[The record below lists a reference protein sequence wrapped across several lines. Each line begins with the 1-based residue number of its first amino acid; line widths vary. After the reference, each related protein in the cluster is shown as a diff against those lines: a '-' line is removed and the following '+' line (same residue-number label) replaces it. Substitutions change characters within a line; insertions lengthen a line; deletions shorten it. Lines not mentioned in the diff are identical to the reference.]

1 MTQQNLDFA
10 ELQELKNQFNLL
22 NEKLEKQRIIN
33 EEMIQ
38 ESMKEKLSY
47 IERWYQYRFCVSMI
61 AAPIAS
67 IIFMILYLNNG
78 FGHWG
83 FSVLILFIGILQYF
97 LYRRCYHALDI
108 KNLPYLNMTQA
119 MENIIKHKQYHSLT
133 KKILILPIIVLIIW
147 TIIIASEYTWNPKI
161 IVLTVFM
168 MGISISWGLS
178 QMKKNQ
184 KRLESVLEQIK
195 QLRE

>member
-1 MTQQNLDFA
+1 MTQQNLDFE

-22 NEKLEKQRIIN
+22 DMKLEKQRIIN

-47 IERWYQYRFCVSMI
+47 IEKWYKNQFYKNTI
-61 AAPIAS
+61 AAPIVG
-67 IIFMILYLNNG
+67 IVFMIG
-78 FGHWG
+78 FGYWG
-83 FSVLILFIGILQYF
+83 FSALILTICILQYF
-97 LYRRCYHALDI
+97 LYKRCYLALDI

-133 KKILILPIIVLIIW
+133 NKILILPIIVLIVW
-147 TIIIASEYTWNPKI
+147 TILIASEYTWNPKI

-184 KRLESVLEQIK
+184 KRLEAVLEQIK

>member
-1 MTQQNLDFA
+1 MAQQNLDFT

-22 NEKLEKQRIIN
+22 DMKLEKQRIIN

-47 IERWYQYRFCVSMI
+47 IEKWYRDRLIVCLV

-67 IIFMILYLNNG
+67 IFFYGKYITEG

-83 FSVLILFIGILQYF
+83 FSLMILVIGLLEFF
-97 LYRRCYHALDI
+97 LDRKSYKALDV
-108 KNLPYLNMTQA
+108 KNLSNMNMTQA
-119 MENIIKHKQYHSLT
+119 TENIIKHKQLRNMTNKISILPYIILT
-133 KKILILPIIVLIIW
+133 IWTILIASGYTWNLPIIMF
-147 TIIIASEYTWNPKI
+147 TI
-161 IVLTVFM
+161 FM
-168 MGISISWGLS
+168 FGISFSCELY

-195 QLRE
+195 KLRE

>member
-1 MTQQNLDFA
+1 MAQQNLDFT

-47 IERWYQYRFCVSMI
+47 IEKWYQYRFCVSMI

-67 IIFMILYLNNG
+67 ILFMVRYIDAG

-83 FSVLILFIGILQYF
+83 FSLLILVIGLLEF
-97 LYRRCYHALDI
+97 FFNRKAYHALDI
-108 KNLPYLNMTQA
+108 KNLPNMNMTQA
-119 MENIIKHKQYHSLT
+119 TENVIKHKQYRAMT
-133 KKILILPIIVLIIW
+133 FKILLLPIIALIVW
-147 TIIIASEYTWNPKI
+147 TIVIASGYTWNIKI
-161 IVLTVFM
+161 ISLTTFL
-168 MGISISWGLS
+168 MGLSISWGIS
-178 QMKKNQ
+178 QTTKTQ
-184 KRLESVLEQIK
+184 KRLEAVLEQIK
-195 QLRE
+195 KLRE

>member
-47 IERWYQYRFCVSMI
+47 IEKWYQYRFCVSMI

-67 IIFMILYLNNG
+67 ILFMARYIDAG
-78 FGHWG
+78 FSHWG
-83 FSVLILFIGILQYF
+83 FSLLILIIGLLEF
-97 LYRRCYHALDI
+97 FFNRKAYHALDI
-108 KNLPYLNMTQA
+108 KNLPNMNMTQA
-119 MENIIKHKQYHSLT
+119 TENVIKHKQYRAMT
-133 KKILILPIIVLIIW
+133 FKILLLPIIALIVW
-147 TIIIASEYTWNPKI
+147 TIVIASGYTWNIKI
-161 IVLTVFM
+161 ISLTTFL
-168 MGISISWGLS
+168 MGLSISWGIS
-178 QMKKNQ
+178 QTTKTQ
-184 KRLESVLEQIK
+184 KRLEAVLEQIK
-195 QLRE
+195 KLRE